1 VFLAGDSHQNWVS
14 DLVWQGE
21 KEYDP
26 ETGEGSIGVEFAG
39 TAVSSTGQNSPIV
52 GARTE
57 AQYRVGNNTEL
68 QWQDGY
74 YRGYISLSVK
84 PDTVEARFYGSPSV
98 ATRNSWDIPLANF
111 TVRSGENK
119 LARPVGGGSVES
131 GSLRGGQ
138 TKPTNL
144 TLNTDSWKW
153 DIVGYDQMYIKS

>member
-1 VFLAGDSHQNWVS
+1 
-14 DLVWQGE
+14 
-21 KEYDP
+21 
-26 ETGEGSIGVEFAG
+26 
-39 TAVSSTGQNSPIV
+39 VSSTGQNSPILE
-52 GARTE
+52 ARTE
-57 AQYRVGNNTEL
+57 AQYRVGNNSVL

-84 PDTVEARFYGSPSV
+84 PDSVVARFYGSPSV

-131 GSLRGGQ
+131 GSLRGGK

-144 TLNTDSWKW
+144 TLNTDSLKW